1 MLLRDIGEFG
11 FIERIAGRVARAGAA
26 GDDPRIVLGIG
37 DDAALL
43 DLGGPDLVAVTTD
56 AMLEGRHFRLDWLT
70 PEEVGWR
77 AASGAISDLAAMGAS
92 PAAVFCSVGLPP
104 DWPVEDADALLAGVA
119 SACEAT
125 GASLTGGDVI
135 SSDRVLLDIMALGLV
150 PRGRQLTRHAAQAG
164 ELLAVT
170 GALGAPAA
178 AVSALQ
184 ALGRGALPDHPAVR
198 RRFAHPE
205 PRVAAGSAIAD
216 SGLAAAAIDISDGL
230 VQDAGHIAE
239 RSELRAV
246 IEAERVPIA
255 EGCEALAQAL
265 DADPLL
271 WALSGGEDFEL
282 LVAVDEADLPALEAL
297 PEVAAIG
304 LTVVGRLEAGEGAV
318 ALDAQGR
325 EIALPRG
332 GWDHFGVSARE

>member
-1 MLLRDIGEFG
+1 
-11 FIERIAGRVARAGAA
+11 
-26 GDDPRIVLGIG
+26 
-37 DDAALL
+37 
-43 DLGGPDLVAVTTD
+43 
-56 AMLEGRHFRLDWLT
+56 
-70 PEEVGWR
+70 
-77 AASGAISDLAAMGAS
+77 
-92 PAAVFCSVGLPP
+92 
-104 DWPVEDADALLAGVA
+104 
-119 SACEAT
+119 
-125 GASLTGGDVI
+125 VI